1 MRGWRGAV
9 GAVSRGRS
17 MSNSKNPYTGKT
29 LFVPYYCV
37 DEVEALIA
45 KRRKQA
51 TILKLSSYLERD
63 APKRLKAAIEANS
76 DKRVT
81 KEDCKGIIDRASSF
95 VPTKGRELMTGS
107 IAYGVD
113 YPAIYHWYMD
123 GEKQT
128 KLPKKP
134 IDRMTKR
141 EKSLAKM

>member
-1 MRGWRGAV
+1 
-9 GAVSRGRS
+9 

-29 LFVPYYCV
+29 MFVPYYCV
-37 DEVEALIA
+37 DEVEAIIS

-51 TILKLSSYLERD
+51 TISRLNSYIERD

-76 DKRVT
+76 DKQVT
-81 KEDCKGIIDRASSF
+81 EEDCKGIIERASSF
-95 VPTKGRELMTGS
+95 VPTKGRELYDGR

-128 KLPKKP
+128 MLPRKP
-134 IDRMTKR
+134 IDRRTKR
-141 EKSLAKM
+141 